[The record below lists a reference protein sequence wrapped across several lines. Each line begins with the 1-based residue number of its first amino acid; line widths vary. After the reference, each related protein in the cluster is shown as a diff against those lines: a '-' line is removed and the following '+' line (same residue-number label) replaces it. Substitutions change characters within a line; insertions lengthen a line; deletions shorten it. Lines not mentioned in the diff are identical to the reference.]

1 MNLGHIETHKG
12 NQYNKRGSTTRNYTL
27 GSKETDEYMTPNS
40 LEASVQDPKYLINNK
55 GRIKSLGRRLLALQ
69 VILVNGESFL
79 QEVLLLLEVDGLE
92 TSGDGSAAS
101 ATSVQDMAAVVVL
114 GSVQQAFNTG
124 LGIGPGTGVEG
135 LLLAPDDILSV
146 GVAVQVLL
154 QLSPREGVQ
163 LLNTGDSSVA
173 DTVGLAV
180 LSQGGVDL
188 SGAQDDAL
196 DVLRSF
202 DSGAVALVGDDPLEV
217 GVLGRQFLDVRA
229 GKGVTQQ
236 RLGEEEDERL
246 AELAVDLATE
256 DVEQVGRG
264 GHAGNLHVA
273 VLVLT
278 VQLVSLGVRTGLFVA
293 KLEPT
298 LHTSGRV
305 LRTLAI
311 ITVGQRHN
319 QTGTLQ
325 PLGFTGGD
333 ELINDTLSVVGEV
346 TELSFPHHQSVGGGQ
361 RVTVLEAETRL
372 SVRIVVTQ
380 EVSKQKPTNQTHS
393 GRS

>member
-1 MNLGHIETHKG
+1 M
-12 NQYNKRGSTTRNYTL
+12 
-27 GSKETDEYMTPNS
+27 
-40 LEASVQDPKYLINNK
+40 
-55 GRIKSLGRRLLALQ
+55 
-69 VILVNGESFL
+69 ILVNRESIL
-79 QEVLLLLEVDGLE
+79 QELLLLLKVDSLQ
-92 TSGDGSAAS
+92 TSSDGSAAS

-114 GSVQQAFNTG
+114 GSVQQALNTG
-124 LGIGPGTGVEG
+124 LGVRPGTSVER
-135 LLLAPDDILSV
+135 LLLAPDDVLGV
-146 GVAVQVLL
+146 GVAVKVLL

-163 LLNTGDSSVA
+163 LLNTGDGSVA

-180 LSQGGVDL
+180 LAQSSVDL

-196 DVLRSF
+196 DLLRSIDGF
-202 DSGAVALVGDDPLEV
+202 SGVSLIGDDPLEV
-217 GVLGRQFLDVRA
+217 GLAVQGLNVRA

-236 RLGEEEDERL
+236 RLGEEKDQRL

-278 VQLVSLGVRTGLFVA
+278 VQLVSRGEHTGLLVA

-298 LHTSGRV
+298 LHASGRV
-305 LRTLAI
+305 FRALAV
-311 ITVGQRHN
+311 ITVRQRHN

-333 ELINDTLSVVGEV
+333 ELINDTLSIVGEV
-346 TELSFPHHQSVGGGQ
+346 TELSLPHDEGVGGGQ

-372 SVRIVVTQ
+372 C
-380 EVSKQKPTNQTHS
+380 
-393 GRS
+393 

>member
-40 LEASVQDPKYLINNK
+40 MQVSVQDPKYLINRS
-55 GRIKSLGRRLLALQ
+55 RIKSLGRRLLALQ

-163 LLNTGDSSVA
+163 LLNAGDSSVA

-180 LSQGGVDL
+180 LSQGSVDL
-188 SGAQDDAL
+188 SGAQNDTL

-217 GVLGRQFLDVRA
+217 GVLGRQGLDVRA
-229 GKGVTQQ
+229 RKGVTQQ
-236 RLGEEEDERL
+236 RLGEEEDQRL
-246 AELAVDLATE
+246 AELTVDLATE

-298 LHTSGRV
+298 LHASGRV

-311 ITVGQRHN
+311 VTVRQGHN
-319 QTGTLQ
+319 QTRTLQ
-325 PLGFTGGD
+325 PLGFTRGD
-333 ELINDTLSVVGEV
+333 ELIDDTLSVVGEV
-346 TELSFPHHQSVGGGQ
+346 TELSLPHHESVGGGQ

-380 EVSKQKPTNQTHS
+380 GVSMQKKLTIRTHS